1 MTFKYTTGDA
11 TGQNMVSIWTDQLCQ
26 FIIAN
31 TPIQPERWYIESNY
45 SGDKKAT
52 ARVFSNVRGKKITFE
67 IIIPK
72 AICEKTLRTT
82 PIQIARYCQTFTI
95 AAIQS
100 GAIGAQ
106 GNIANGLTVLF
117 IASEK
122 DVPYIAKSAISLTR
136 MEVYNKGYLYVA

>member
-1 MTFKYTTGDA
+1 MSE
-11 TGQNMVSIWTDQLCQ
+11 V
-26 FIIAN
+26 IIAK
-31 TPIQPERWYIESNY
+31 T
-45 SGDKKAT
+45 
-52 ARVFSNVRGKKITFE
+52 V
-67 IIIPK
+67 
-72 AICEKTLRTT
+72 CEKTLRTT
-82 PIQIARYCQTFTI
+82 PIQIAGYCQVSSI

-136 MEVYNKGYLYVA
+136 TGVNNKGDLYVA